1 MLICI
6 QISTGKIL
14 EMQSDATAGTLLAN
28 AKIAFPN
35 IAASDLQEQTVTPAQ
50 YATMMASAPNAP
62 PPQPVY
68 IPTATVLGRLTLA
81 EYTAIRQ
88 AAASQLAAGNGQL
101 EQWLDMAR
109 TSPHGINPAD
119 PATIAAIAALGS
131 ANLLTAAR
139 AAVVFA
145 AA

>member
-1 MLICI
+1 MANQFYVGPDGVFLGAFGNGALPVVSGAVEVATQPTDGTCI
-6 QISTGKIL
+6 WNFTTSTWGP
-14 EMQSDATAGTLLAN
+14 STLA
-28 AKIAFPN
+28 
-35 IAASDLQEQTVTPAQ
+35 
-50 YATMMASAPNAP
+50 
-62 PPQPVY
+62 VY

-81 EYTAIRQ
+81 EYTAIKQ

-109 TSPHGINPAD
+109 TSINGINPAD
-119 PATIAAIAALGS
+119 PATIAAIAALES